1 MSLRG
6 VRNATAVSAVE
17 APSAPVAL
25 PALVAA
31 LGVEHVAVPLSAVA
45 AVVAAPPAVP
55 LPAAP
60 AYLRGV
66 VVWQGQLVPLL
77 DVAAL
82 LGLEAPPAGGEAVV
96 LRQGEALA
104 ALLVARVQGEAE
116 LAVPDVESIPP
127 APDAAALPAHRLA
140 VADAFGR
147 PARAADGAP
156 VRLLDVAALFAIA
169 ELTAVLG

>member
-82 LGLEAPPAGGEAVV
+82 VDLEAPPAGGEAVV
-96 LRQGEALA
+96 LR
-104 ALLVARVQGEAE
+104 QGEAE

-127 APDAAALPAHRLA
+127 APDAAALPVHRPA